1 VVVGRVWKN
10 LELRVRE
17 ARMLKAEL
25 SGQFWLELRMLIGMW
40 TVKTVLMRFQMGRK
54 TLLRNGL
61 EAIHVIS
68 WQRTF
73 CPHPETL

>member
-1 VVVGRVWKN
+1 VIVGRVWKN

-40 TVKTVLMRFQMGRK
+40 TVKTSHYASGGIWNV
-54 TLLRNGL
+54 
-61 EAIHVIS
+61 
-68 WQRTF
+68 
-73 CPHPETL
+73 